1 MYKYLQGKEIFLS
14 IRKMTPII
22 NRFNKYF
29 KTFSL
34 LVRRLIEVE
43 DKIYE
48 WLMES
53 DIVSEHRVSLFEK
66 L

>member
-1 MYKYLQGKEIFLS
+1 MI
-14 IRKMTPII
+14 PII

>member
-1 MYKYLQGKEIFLS
+1 
-14 IRKMTPII
+14 MTPII

-53 DIVSEHRVSLFEK
+53 NIVSEHRVSLFEK